1 MRKMKIG
8 IVLYPTFGGSGVV
21 ATELGLELAKM
32 GHCIH
37 FISYSQPARLDS
49 FYENV
54 YYHEVVVPEYPL
66 FEYAPYETA
75 LTSKIVDVSLYENLD
90 LIHVH
95 YAIPHATSAYLAK
108 MILKSKGK
116 HVPFITTLHGT
127 DITLVGK
134 DSSYSP
140 AITFAIN
147 NSDAVTTVS
156 ESLRID
162 TLKNFVITKKINVIH
177 NFINNSLYEYKESD
191 CIRKSTVP
199 NGEKLITHIS
209 NFRPVKR
216 IPDIIHAFHLIVKK
230 IPSKL
235 LMVGDGPER
244 SNAEKLVRELG
255 IEKDVIFI
263 GKIKQSYNVL
273 PCSDLYM
280 LLSDSE
286 SFGLSA
292 LEAMA
297 SGVPVV
303 STNTG
308 GLPEVQIQ
316 GETGFLCNVGDI
328 EEIASRAVYILE
340 DEDRLKTFKDNA
352 KKHAQEFSIQKIVP
366 RYEALYLSVIQ

>member
-297 SGVPVV
+297 SGVPVL

-328 EEIASRAVYILE
+328 EEIANKAIYILE
-340 DEDRLKTFKDNA
+340 DEERLKVFKENA
-352 KKHAQEFSIQKIVP
+352 KRHSQKFSIQKIVP
-366 RYEALYLSVIQ
+366 QYEALYLSVIQ

>member
-297 SGVPVV
+297 SGVPVL

-328 EEIASRAVYILE
+328 EEIANKAIYILE
-340 DEDRLKTFKDNA
+340 DEERLKVFKENA
-352 KKHAQEFSIQKIVP
+352 KRHSQEFSIQKIVP
-366 RYEALYLSVIQ
+366 QYEALYLSVIQ

>member
-177 NFINNSLYEYKESD
+177 NFINNSQYEYKESD

-316 GETGFLCNVGDI
+316 GETGFLCDVGDV
-328 EEIASRAVYILE
+328 EAIAEKAVYILE
-340 DEDRLKTFKDNA
+340 NEERLKTFKQNA
-352 KKHAQEFSIQKIVP
+352 KKHAQEFSIQRIVP
-366 RYEALYLSVIQ
+366 QYEALYLSVIQ